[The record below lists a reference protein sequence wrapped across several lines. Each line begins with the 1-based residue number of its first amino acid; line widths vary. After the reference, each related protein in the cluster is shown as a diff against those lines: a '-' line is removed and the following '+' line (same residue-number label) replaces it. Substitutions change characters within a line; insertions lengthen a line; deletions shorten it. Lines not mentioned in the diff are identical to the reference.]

1 MSASVLGIANFVR
14 PCINS
19 FESPS
24 VQQYRLLVLLP
35 MQLNTLQHNLFIPL
49 PLVFT
54 ESDDGTI
61 LFKFGSE
68 AEAAAAGGPAAAPEP
83 PAQSA
88 EEGPGEP
95 AAAASEP
102 APSHAPE
109 APAPVE
115 AAAPQGRRISTYHL
129 PSRW

>member
-1 MSASVLGIANFVR
+1 MLISS
-14 PCINS
+14 
-19 FESPS
+19 
-24 VQQYRLLVLLP
+24 
-35 MQLNTLQHNLFIPL
+35 
-49 PLVFT
+49 VFT

-88 EEGPGEP
+88 EEGPEP
-95 AAAASEP
+95 AAAVSEP

-109 APAPVE
+109 KPAPVE
-115 AAAPQGRRISTYHL
+115 AAAPQGQRDIICQLPVCWLCTRIYTEQAD
-129 PSRW
+129 